1 MTLSVIC
8 PIYNEERYIGHFL
21 DSILQQ
27 DFPKDNLEILLVD
40 GMSKDKTRE
49 TIADY
54 SAKFPCLRLVD
65 NPQQTVPYAMNNGI
79 KSAKGDVIIRLD
91 AHAEYPSN
99 YFSVLV
105 QKLNEL
111 EGAENVGGICVTLPC
126 NDTLTAVAIAECLSN
141 KFGMGNSYF
150 RVGAKDVMSVDT
162 VPFGCFRKSLFDK
175 VGLYDTDMIRNQDD
189 ELNGR
194 IIKNGGK
201 IYLLPDVK
209 IKYFARDKISKVR
222 KMFYQ
227 YGLYKP
233 LGNKK
238 LGSPATVRQFFPLLF
253 VIGLVVGI
261 LLCFI
266 FPVLWPL
273 YAAVIVLHFL
283 IGAFEGVKSAK
294 KTGKFGCFFVMP
306 YIFLNM
312 HISYGIGYLHG
323 LYKLLTHK
331 DFYVKTN
338 R

>member
-8 PIYNEERYIGHFL
+8 PIYNEERYIGQFL

-49 TIADY
+49 TIAVY

-253 VIGLVVGI
+253 VIGLVVGL

-283 IGAFEGVKSAK
+283 IGAFEGVKSTK

>member
-1 MTLSVIC
+1 MLSVIC
-8 PIYNEERYIGHFL
+8 PIYNEERYISQFL

-27 DFPKDNLEILLVD
+27 DYPKEVLEILLVD
-40 GMSKDKTRE
+40 GMSKDRTRE
-49 TIADY
+49 IISVY
-54 SAKFPCLRLVD
+54 SRKYPCLRLVD

-79 KSAKGDVIIRLD
+79 KNAKGDIIIRLD

-105 QKLNEL
+105 KKLNEL
-111 EGAENVGGICVTLPC
+111 EGAENVGGICITLPC
-126 NDTLTAVAIAECLSN
+126 NNTAVAAAIAECLSN

-150 RVGAKDVMSVDT
+150 RVGAKEVMSVDT

-175 VGLYDTDMIRNQDD
+175 IGLYDTDMIRNQDD

-201 IYLLPDVK
+201 IYLLPDVE

-238 LGSPATVRQFFPLLF
+238 LGSPATIRQFFP
-253 VIGLVVGI
+253 
-261 LLCFI
+261 
-266 FPVLWPL
+266 
-273 YAAVIVLHFL
+273 
-283 IGAFEGVKSAK
+283 
-294 KTGKFGCFFVMP
+294 
-306 YIFLNM
+306 
-312 HISYGIGYLHG
+312 
-323 LYKLLTHK
+323 
-331 DFYVKTN
+331 
-338 R
+338 